1 MSIRSREAGQTTLE
15 YLGVVIAGVVLV
27 LGLVLTPAGPA
38 VKDAMDEAVCAV
50 TTKGGDL
57 AGGAGSCTAGGEP
70 GDEGE
75 DGEDGPDYE
84 PDSCT
89 VSTAST
95 TRKVEVSIAIVDL
108 GGESGVSI
116 AEVRHA
122 DGTVEYH
129 VTNERKGEG
138 GVGVGI
144 GGKGKGGE
152 DSPGAEAG
160 ADLGIKGS
168 YTDGNTYTVDTLEEA
183 RDLQQRLIDNPW
195 ADAGRPSSETVTWGG
210 EFNGSVDLG
219 LGTGNGGPGS
229 GGGSGSGSGN
239 GSGSG
244 GEDLGGGFSLNGSH
258 SYATTT
264 DYGTGETTYVTSWT
278 GSLAGNADAAEG
290 LNYEGD
296 WSGTTSMAIVRDRDG
311 QITRIEFITQTKSG
325 STLKVGGQDVSV
337 AGKPGVDVVTTTALP
352 VDDGNRA
359 IVEQWLGG
367 TDNYAG
373 FTPLSTMFWNPTQA
387 SSDPMQ
393 NLVFTEAQ
401 ISQVG
406 MLTGESSYEVGGE
419 VKWGIKLGA
428 SYHYTDATG
437 EVVSAEYAG
446 EPAGGRRPW
455 INMEVCFP

>member
-15 YLGVVIAGVVLV
+15 YLGVVIAGVVIV
-27 LGLVLTPAGPA
+27 LGLMLTPAGPA

-50 TTKGGDL
+50 TTKGAEFGG
-57 AGGAGSCTAGGEP
+57 GGACTAGGSP
-70 GDEGE
+70 GEEGE
-75 DGEDGPDYE
+75 DSEDGPDYE

-116 AEVRHA
+116 AEIRHS

-129 VTNERKGEG
+129 VTNDRKGEG

-152 DSPGAEAG
+152 DAPGAAAE

-168 YTDGNTYTVDTLEEA
+168 YTDGNTYRVDSLDEA
-183 RDLQQRLIDNPW
+183 RELQQQLIDNPW
-195 ADAGRPSSETVTWGG
+195 ADVGSPHSETVTWGG

-219 LGTGNGGPGS
+219 LGTGGQQ
-229 GGGSGSGSGN
+229 GGGSGSGSGQ
-239 GSGSG
+239 GSD
-244 GEDLGGGFSLNGSH
+244 GEELGGGFSLDGSH

-264 DYGTGETTYVTSWT
+264 NYETGETTYVTSWT

-290 LNYEGD
+290 LNYAGD
-296 WSGTTSMAIVRDRDG
+296 WSGTTSMAIVRDANG
-311 QITRIEFITQTKSG
+311 QITRIELVTQTKSG
-325 STLKVGGQDVSV
+325 STLTVGGQDVSV
-337 AGKPGVDVVTTTALP
+337 AGKPGVDVVTTTSLP
-352 VDDGNRA
+352 VTDGNRA
-359 IVEQWLGG
+359 VVEQWLGS

-387 SSDPMQ
+387 NSDPMQ

-406 MLTGESSYEVGGE
+406 MLTGENSYEVGGE

-446 EPAGGRRPW
+446 EPAGGSRPW

>member
-1 MSIRSREAGQTTLE
+1 MRLRGREAGQSTLE
-15 YLGVVIAGVVLV
+15 YLGVVIAGVVIV

-38 VKDAMDEAVCAV
+38 LKDAMDQAVCAV
-50 TTKGGDL
+50 TSKGGEFG
-57 AGGAGSCTAGGEP
+57 GGAGSCVAGGQP
-70 GDEGE
+70 GDQGE
-75 DGEDGPDYE
+75 GEDGPDYE

-116 AEVRHA
+116 AEVRHS

-138 GVGVGI
+138 GLGVGI

-152 DSPGAEAG
+152 DAPGAAAEG
-160 ADLGIKGS
+160 DLGIKGS
-168 YTDGNTYTVDTLEEA
+168 YTDGNTYKVDSLDEA
-183 RDLQQRLIDNPW
+183 RALQQQLINNPW
-195 ADAGRPSSETVTWGG
+195 ADVGQGPLSETVTWGG

-219 LGTGNGGPGS
+219 LGTGGQQGGSDTGGDS
-229 GGGSGSGSGN
+229 GGD
-239 GSGSG
+239 
-244 GEDLGGGFSLNGSH
+244 ELGAGFSLNGSH

-264 DYGTGETTYVTSWT
+264 NYETGETTYLTSWT
-278 GSLAGNADAAEG
+278 GSLAGNADVVEG

-296 WSGTTSMAIVRDRDG
+296 WSGTTSMAIVRDADG
-311 QITRIEFITQTKSG
+311 QITQIELVTQTKAG
-325 STLKVGGQDVSV
+325 STLKVGGQDVAV
-337 AGKPGVDVVTTTALP
+337 AGKPGVDVVTTTSLP
-352 VDDGNRA
+352 VTDGNRA
-359 IVEQWLGG
+359 VVEQWLGG

-393 NLVFTEAQ
+393 NLVFNEAQ

-406 MLTGESSYEVGGE
+406 MLTGESSWEVGGE

-446 EPAGGRRPW
+446 EPAAGRRPW